1 MSQDIPAW
9 HLAKSHNDLILVLV
23 LCHRRQSPRNQK
35 EYLNHVYNLD
45 IKVLY
50 ADKALMA
57 GLGDGSLL
65 TKLCSE
71 GKTA

>member
-9 HLAKSHNDLILVLV
+9 HLTKSRDLILVLV
-23 LCHRRQSPRNQK
+23 LRHRRQSPGNQT

-50 ADKALMA
+50 ADKAVMA
-57 GLGDGSLL
+57 CWVSPNKTMLES
-65 TKLCSE
+65 
-71 GKTA
+71 KTA